1 MKFVYI
7 RCGSTNVKKD
17 DLRTVINEDVIVRE
31 NLVITRTNI
40 ENGISI
46 DLG

>member
-1 MKFVYI
+1 M
-7 RCGSTNVKKD
+7 KKD